1 MYRIHQIKLPVGE
14 SKDKIPEKILKK
26 IGGRDLFI
34 KEWEI
39 VKESID
45 ARDKSNLCWV
55 YSVDFNVA
63 SRKNPKKNLR
73 LPSEGKLKL
82 EIAPD
87 MTYVAAKPA
96 EEAMPLD
103 DRPVVVGLGPAGL
116 FCGLILAQA
125 GYRPVIL
132 ERGKDVD
139 RRHADVVHFWKTGQL
154 NPQSNVQFGEGG
166 AGTFSDG
173 KLTTGIKD
181 VRIRK
186 VLDEMVAAGG
196 GI

>member
-34 KEWEI
+34 KDYEIEKYTQEEWET

-132 ERGKDVD
+132 VC
-139 RRHADVVHFWKTGQL
+139 
-154 NPQSNVQFGEGG
+154 
-166 AGTFSDG
+166 
-173 KLTTGIKD
+173 
-181 VRIRK
+181 
-186 VLDEMVAAGG
+186 
-196 GI
+196 

>member
-73 LPSEGKLKL
+73 LSQKIFGL
-82 EIAPD
+82 PD
-87 MTYVAAKPA
+87 
-96 EEAMPLD
+96 
-103 DRPVVVGLGPAGL
+103 
-116 FCGLILAQA
+116 
-125 GYRPVIL
+125 
-132 ERGKDVD
+132 
-139 RRHADVVHFWKTGQL
+139 
-154 NPQSNVQFGEGG
+154 
-166 AGTFSDG
+166 
-173 KLTTGIKD
+173 
-181 VRIRK
+181 RK
-186 VLDEMVAAGG
+186 VRLARKKSAACPIEKFGLPDYK
-196 GI
+196 IYSVRFLPATARFKWAQT